1 MTQKSESKTKTRT
14 NTETRA
20 KTLSISAEKRH
31 IMKTFTWRIIATLT
45 TTLIAWVITGD
56 PMVGLKV
63 GSIEFIVKMLLY
75 YMHEKAWH
83 QVSIK

>member
-1 MTQKSESKTKTRT
+1 MIQKSETKIEKRIKTKT
-14 NTETRA
+14 
-20 KTLSISAEKRH
+20 KILSISAEKRH

-63 GSIEFIVKMLLY
+63 GSIEFV
-75 YMHEKAWH
+75 
-83 QVSIK
+83 IKISHWIPPRKRPVE